1 MGYICT
7 IGGCSTTEKQP
18 RENADVAMSV
28 EEVVSWR
35 WDKLE
40 IPKDSCTCH
49 VCHWANKNA
58 IPALVYKS
66 IVLKLIGVCPLE
78 TV

>member
-1 MGYICT
+1 MGYIGT

-18 RENADVAMSV
+18 RENADVAMFV

-40 IPKDSCTCH
+40 IPNASCTCQL
-49 VCHWANKNA
+49 CHWVNKNA
-58 IPALVYKS
+58 IHALVYKF